1 MNADKGNITVLITE
15 EEYERK
21 MADFITKG
29 IERGVF
35 KLNTHNFLVNKLN
48 AKLIRATNF
57 IRTYEKTKWK
67 LLTLKQLLSN
77 RTIH

>member
-29 IERGVF
+29 IEKGVF
-35 KLNTHNFLVNKLN
+35 KLNTSHQGHKR
-48 AKLIRATNF
+48 KH
-57 IRTYEKTKWK
+57 
-67 LLTLKQLLSN
+67 QL
-77 RTIH
+77 H